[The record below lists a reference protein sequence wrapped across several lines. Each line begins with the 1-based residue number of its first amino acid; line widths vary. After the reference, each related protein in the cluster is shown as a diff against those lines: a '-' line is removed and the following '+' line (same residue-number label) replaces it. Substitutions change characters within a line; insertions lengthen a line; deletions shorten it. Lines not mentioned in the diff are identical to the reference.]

1 MLFKIG
7 VLNNFAIFT
16 ETHLCW
22 SFFFKALQV
31 KLFKKKLQ
39 HRCFPEN
46 IEKFVRAAFLI
57 KHVWWFLLKNPWHF
71 RFISKIG
78 YCLTCLLLDFLKLC
92 HIFVLAIEIR
102 SCDALLLSL
111 RNYRY
116 PSHKQ
121 FTWWIHSRLVKDVR
135 KVIPSCVVSSIGK
148 NYPSENG
155 VYTDFKQAE
164 ND

>member
-1 MLFKIG
+1 MFLIILQYSQKHTCVG
-7 VLNNFAIFT
+7 V
-16 ETHLCW
+16 
-22 SFFFKALQV
+22 SFFKALQV

-121 FTWWIHSRLVKDVR
+121 FTWWIHSRLAKDVR